1 MTQTSSGATAYRC
14 ERARNDWIAAVNR
27 LEAVQRFGEAR
38 VARLATVGPRG
49 PHVVPCTFA
58 LAGDRIVSVVD
69 RKPKRTTA
77 LQRLANIRS
86 DPRVS
91 LLVDRYD
98 EDWVRLWWVRADG
111 RAAIEEE
118 GPNRDGAIAALTAR
132 YPQYVRQPPHG
143 PAIVVT
149 VDRWAWWSAL
159 PG

>member
-1 MTQTSSGATAYRC
+1 MTQASSGAKAYRE
-14 ERARNDWIAAVNR
+14 ERARSEWISEVNR

-49 PHVVPCTFA
+49 PHLVPCTFA
-58 LAGDRIVSVVD
+58 LAGDRVVSVVD
-69 RKPKRTTA
+69 QKPKRTTA

-98 EDWVRLWWVRADG
+98 EDWIRLWWVRADG
-111 RAAIEEE
+111 RAAIEKE
-118 GPNRDGAIAALTAR
+118 GPELDGAVAALTAK
-132 YPQYVRQPPHG
+132 YPQYVRRPPPG

-149 VDRWAWWSAL
+149 VERWAFWSAL

>member
-1 MTQTSSGATAYRC
+1 M
-14 ERARNDWIAAVNR
+14 NR

-49 PHVVPCTFA
+49 PHLVPCTFA
-58 LAGDRIVSVVD
+58 LAGERIVSVVD

-86 DPRVS
+86 EPRVS

-98 EDWVRLWWVRADG
+98 EDWIRLWWVRADG
-111 RAAIEEE
+111 RAAIEEG
-118 GPNRDGAIAALTAR
+118 GPELVGAVAALTGK
-132 YPQYVRQPPHG
+132 YPQYARQPPPG

-149 VDRWAWWSAL
+149 VERWAWWSAL